1 MVCKEI
7 HVRSF
12 RSLHRVQNEAK
23 WGEEREKQV
32 VGGVEEE
39 SGGWLTCPIGNVTP
53 PPGSGPWCLVCEA
66 STNYELRMP
75 HGNWL

>member
-1 MVCKEI
+1 MCVRFALYIERRVRRSKGRKEKS
-7 HVRSF
+7 RSSAELK
-12 RSLHRVQNEAK
+12 RRA
-23 WGEEREKQV
+23 
-32 VGGVEEE
+32 
-39 SGGWLTCPIGNVTP
+39 GGWLTCPIGNVTP